1 MLLRSKNKVQRFVTP
16 NDDLTD
22 ASLGNNNATISEQLM
37 ITALFMKVPSD
48 SLL

>member
-1 MLLRSKNKVQRFVTP
+1 MLLRSNNKVQRFVTP

-22 ASLGNNNATISEQLM
+22 ASLGNNSAAISEPLM
-37 ITALFMKVPSD
+37 ITALLMKLPSD

>member
-16 NDDLTD
+16 DSNLTD
-22 ASLGNNNATISEQLM
+22 ACLGNNSVIISEQLM
-37 ITALFMKVPSD
+37 ITALLMKVSSD